1 MREGVRIGA
10 GLLGMSAVEA
20 SEGERSEPEGA
31 GRALKTVDSEVLE
44 RPVRR
49 RYTVEYKL
57 RILQDADRCTEPGQI
72 GRLLRREGLYSSN
85 LRTWRR
91 QREQGVFEGLAP
103 KKRGRKAK
111 AVDPRDGRIRELER
125 GNERLR
131 RRLEKAEIIIEFQKK
146 ISEILGI
153 PLEEDS

>member
-1 MREGVRIGA
+1 MREGDRMGA
-10 GLLGMSAVEA
+10 GLLGMSALEA

-49 RYTVEYKL
+49 RYTAEYKL
-57 RILQDADRCTEPGQI
+57 RILQEADHSTEFGQL

-91 QREQGVFEGLAP
+91 QRERGVLEGLAP
-103 KKRGRKAK
+103 KKRGRRAK
-111 AVDPRDGRIRELER
+111 PVDLRDGRIRELER
-125 GNERLR
+125 ENERLR

-153 PLEEDS
+153 PLKEDS